1 MLHEINHPLLQH
13 KLTALR
19 DVNTGSKEFRELAS
33 EITLLLAYE
42 ALKGVELE
50 DREIET
56 PLTAMTGKQVRNDIV
71 IVPVLRAGIG
81 MLDGMLTLV
90 PTAKVGFVG
99 MYRDPETKE
108 PVEYYC
114 KLPENLNEPV
124 AIIIDPM
131 LATGGSLAATVDL
144 LKREGIDNVTIVSI
158 LSAPEG
164 IAVIEGRFP
173 DVPIYTAAVD
183 EYLNDHRYIV
193 PGLGDAG
200 DRLYG
205 TK

>member
-1 MLHEINHPLLQH
+1 MLHEIKHPLLEH

-19 DVNTGSKEFRELAS
+19 DIHTGAKEFRELAS

-42 ALKGVELE
+42 ALKEVELE
-50 DREIET
+50 ERAIET
-56 PLTAMTGKQVRNDIV
+56 PMAPMLGHRIRNDIV

-81 MLDGMLTLV
+81 MLDGMLALV
-90 PTAKVGFVG
+90 PNAKVGFVG
-99 MYRDPETKE
+99 MYRDHDTKQ
-108 PVEYYC
+108 PVQYYC
-114 KLPENLNEPV
+114 KLPENLRDPL

-131 LATGGSLAATVDL
+131 LATGGSLVATVAL
-144 LKREGIDNVTIVSI
+144 LRRTGIAKVVIVSI

-164 IAVIEGRFP
+164 VAFVETHAP
-173 DVPIYTAAVD
+173 DVPVYTAAVD
-183 EYLNDHRYIV
+183 QFLNDDKYIV

-200 DRLYG
+200 DRLFG

>member
-1 MLHEINHPLLQH
+1 MLHEIHHPLLQH

-19 DVNTGSKEFRELAS
+19 AKATGHKEFRELAS

-42 ALKGVELE
+42 ALKEVEVE
-50 DREIET
+50 DVAIQT
-56 PLTAMTGKQVRNDIV
+56 PLEGMTGKRVKGDIV

-81 MLDGMLTLV
+81 MLDGMLSLV

-99 MYRDPETKE
+99 MYRDPETKQ

-114 KLPENLNEPV
+114 KLPESLADPLG
-124 AIIIDPM
+124 IIIDPM

-144 LKREGIDNVTIVSI
+144 LRRNGIDRVVIISI

-164 IAVIEGRFP
+164 IAVIEDRFP
-173 DVPIYTAAVD
+173 DLPIYTAAVD
-183 EYLNDHRYIV
+183 KCLNDHKYIV

>member
-13 KLTALR
+13 KLTVLR

-42 ALKGVELE
+42 ALKGVELG

-114 KLPENLNEPV
+114 KLPENLHEPV

>member
-1 MLHEINHPLLQH
+1 MLHEIQHPLLQH

-19 DVNTGSKEFRELAS
+19 AKETGSKEFRELAS

-42 ALKGVELE
+42 ALKEVEVE
-50 DREIET
+50 DVEIET
-56 PLTAMTGKQVRNDIV
+56 PLEGMTGKRLKGDIV
-71 IVPVLRAGIG
+71 IVPVLRAGVG
-81 MLDGMLTLV
+81 MLDGMLSLV

-114 KLPENLNEPV
+114 KLPENVTNPLG
-124 AIIIDPM
+124 IIIDPM

-144 LKREGIDNVTIVSI
+144 LKRQGIERVVIISI

-164 IAVIEGRFP
+164 VAAVEARFP
-173 DVPIYTAAVD
+173 DIPIYTAAVD
-183 EYLNDHRYIV
+183 RYLNDRKYIV

>member
-42 ALKGVELE
+42 ALKGVELG

-114 KLPENLNEPV
+114 KLPENLHEPV

-164 IAVIEGRFP
+164 IAAIEGRFP

>member
-114 KLPENLNEPV
+114 KLPENLHEPV

>member
-56 PLTAMTGKQVRNDIV
+56 PLATMTGKQVRNDIV

-144 LKREGIDNVTIVSI
+144 LKREGLENVTIVSI

-164 IAVIEGRFP
+164 IAAIEDRFP

-183 EYLNDHRYIV
+183 EYLDDHRYIV

>member
-13 KLTALR
+13 KLTVLR

-114 KLPENLNEPV
+114 KLPENLHEPV